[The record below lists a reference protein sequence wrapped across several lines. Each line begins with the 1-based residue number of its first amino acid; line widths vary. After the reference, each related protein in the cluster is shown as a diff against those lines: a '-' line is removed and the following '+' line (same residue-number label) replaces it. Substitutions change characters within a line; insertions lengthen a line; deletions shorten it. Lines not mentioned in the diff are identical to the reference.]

1 MNLKRWSRYLSEKDI
16 EVSDTTNSDANSVK
30 KVVWTEEEDEEKW
43 LGPAPAIEAI
53 WDDST
58 GFLLQVAF
66 TVDAKEKEWTD
77 EMQLRDIWRV
87 DLEELGVFKD
97 LK

>member
-1 MNLKRWSRYLSEKDI
+1 M
-16 EVSDTTNSDANSVK
+16 SDTTNSDANSVK
-30 KVVWTEEEDEEKW
+30 KVLWTEEEDEDKW

-66 TVDAKEKEWTD
+66 TVDAKEKEWT
-77 EMQLRDIWRV
+77 
-87 DLEELGVFKD
+87 EENQTTSTLTVRKNTKRIPSGGS
-97 LK
+97 